1 MEDYYTIQN
10 LKKAISELDF
20 LILQRAIY
28 PTLKDDSNELNL
40 MQNLATCNYFER
52 LTNEGIDVNDFD
64 IDDWLDEC
72 LNEKIDEF
80 VHLVNPKNSFKSFD
94 EYSAEDVANTYKK
107 ILRSMYYERNTK
119 NKEKILYDY
128 QVKMCDILNFFEEK
142 KVISFLNH
150 ELNRCG
156 LDNFDDLSYDQISTL
171 LVAIMNKDDFNVH
184 DAILIRD
191 MYRLLQIYDAKDL
204 NYRLDNLEL
213 KYLNNEK
220 LGRLNK
226 ILRLASMD
234 EASFELLYES
244 EIDIEY
250 VDLYESDILRA
261 VNDDDT
267 ILKAYNLTTTEI
279 SKRRN
284 SHFNRE
290 ALYYANATSKNVNS
304 GKKRKLKMWY
314 SYLFLYIFLF
324 LVHYVTRKDDIMNI
338 SIRNHVLDNF
348 KDASLEDIRQSID
361 DSVSDKDEITLPGLG
376 VFFEVLWDS
385 IEDSKKEKIVNTL
398 YNKLK
403 KND

>member
-304 GKKRKLKMWY
+304 GKKRKLKM
-314 SYLFLYIFLF
+314 
-324 LVHYVTRKDDIMNI
+324 
-338 SIRNHVLDNF
+338 
-348 KDASLEDIRQSID
+348 
-361 DSVSDKDEITLPGLG
+361 
-376 VFFEVLWDS
+376 
-385 IEDSKKEKIVNTL
+385 
-398 YNKLK
+398 
-403 KND
+403 